1 MQFDRAFVCADAEQ
15 QPSQAVQDNEATFIS
30 EDMLAAMGA
39 IADDA
44 ASVSREDTSAAAIPG
59 LVDSDVVTDMG
70 GWDEWEDYLVSDLVP
85 ELQDAE
91 ADGDYDDSAISSP
104 EVRTATSACV
114 PCTRCCIS

>member
-1 MQFDRAFVCADAEQ
+1 MQD
-15 QPSQAVQDNEATFIS
+15 SEATFIS

-44 ASVSREDTSAAAIPG
+44 ASVSRQDASAAAIPG

-70 GWDEWEDYLVSDLVP
+70 GWDEWEDYLVSDLAP
-85 ELQDAE
+85 EQQDAE
-91 ADGDYDDSAISSP
+91 ADSDFDDSAILSP